1 MTPVMRK
8 TYDQGQL
15 PVESDK
21 LLHTTAEACI
31 QTVQLLLHLLDSTG
45 NFLTLILYFLVLN
58 FPTVEQL

>member
-1 MTPVMRK
+1 MRK

-15 PVESDK
+15 PMEYGK
-21 LLHTTAEACI
+21 WLHTTAEACI

-58 FPTVEQL
+58 IPTVEQL

>member
-1 MTPVMRK
+1 MIPVMRK

-15 PVESDK
+15 PVAFDK
-21 LLHTTAEACI
+21 LLYTTAEACI
-31 QTVQLLLHLLDSTG
+31 PTVQLLLHLLDSTG